1 MALGLSSSALESK
14 GVNRSI
20 LYFDPE
26 THDETLVER
35 MSACGWMLHPTS
47 SLADA
52 IRSIASGQTRPIG
65 VVRCRRDDLEPVKEL
80 IHSDGKYHW
89 IGLLSDEDRANRDVI
104 KLVSAHLQD
113 YFLIPADP
121 RELEFSLRQA
131 MRLMEIRSEESP
143 ESEDGGSHGIV
154 GDSAPI
160 RKILSHLGQIARSDA
175 PVLIT
180 GASGTGKELVARAI
194 HAQSK
199 HCDGPFVAVNCG
211 AIPENLIQSELFGH
225 EKGSF
230 TGAHK
235 RHAGHFEQADGGT
248 IFLDEIGELPLELQ
262 VNLLRVLEEK
272 AIRRVGGK
280 NAEPVDVRIIAA
292 TNVSLQQQTEQ
303 RLFREDLYYR
313 LNVLNIEMPP
323 LSERMG
329 DINQLAEYF
338 FERFVGQNR
347 RRISGFS
354 SQALQA
360 LNQHTW
366 PGNVR
371 ELANRVQRAVA
382 LCDTRLIQP
391 SDLGFDDIKETIGSA
406 GQQLK
411 QARSKA
417 DAENI
422 MAVLHG
428 VDNNVSAAARQLG
441 VSRVTLYRLMKKYDI
456 IAK

>member
-1 MALGLSSSALESK
+1 MALGLSSSVVKPKVA
-14 GVNRSI
+14 NRSV
-20 LYFDPE
+20 LYFDAE

-35 MSACGWMLHPTS
+35 MSTCGWALQATS

-52 IRSIASGQTRPIG
+52 IRSIASGQTTPVG

-80 IHSDGKYHW
+80 IHSDGTYHW
-89 IGLLSDEDRANRDVI
+89 IGLVDDEDRADRDVI
-104 KLVSAHLQD
+104 KLISAHLQD

-131 MRLMEIRSEESP
+131 TRLAEIRGDEDSCKSEEKN
-143 ESEDGGSHGIV
+143 SHGIV
-154 GDSAPI
+154 GNSAPI
-160 RKILSHLGQIARSDA
+160 RKILSYLGQIARSDA

-199 HCDGPFVAVNCG
+199 HSDGPFVAVNCG
-211 AIPENLIQSELFGH
+211 AIPKNLIQSELFGH

-272 AIRRVGGK
+272 VIRRVGGK
-280 NAEPVDVRIIAA
+280 NAEPVNVRIIAA
-292 TNVSLQQQTEQ
+292 TNVSLQQQMEQ

-313 LNVLNIEMPP
+313 LNVLNIEMPA
-323 LSERMG
+323 LTERMG

-338 FERFVGQNR
+338 FARFVGENR

-391 SDLGFDDIKETIGSA
+391 SHLGFDDVEETSGA
-406 GQQLK
+406 GQKLK
-411 QARSKA
+411 HARSKA

-422 MAVLHG
+422 MTVLNSVG
-428 VDNNVSAAARQLG
+428 NNVSAAARQLG

-456 IAK
+456 VVK